1 MNFDTKIN
9 RKNTNSV
16 KWDGHEKFK
25 VNKDAI
31 PLWVAD
37 MDFMTLPAITKE
49 LVNKAEYGVYGYAL
63 DPDSYYEA
71 VIGWMKRRH
80 QWDVKKEWI
89 FTTPGVVSGLNA
101 CILALT
107 DVGDSILI
115 QEPVY
120 HPFKNSIN
128 YNKRIPVIN
137 ELVKKDTHYSID
149 FIDFEKKIVENNVK
163 MFVLCSPHNPVGR
176 VWLIEE
182 LNRMAELCKKH
193 NVVIV
198 SDEIHMD
205 FIFPGNEHHVLVNLN
220 PDYQD
225 FVITLVAPSKSFNL
239 AAFKV
244 SQLIT
249 SNKEHLEKI
258 KHEYEKLGFHGHNT
272 FGMLACE
279 VAYRDGDKFMDDV
292 VEYIHQ
298 NIVMIKDYISTNLS
312 RIKVMDI
319 EGTYLLWLD
328 FSGLNLTQSELIDFL
343 SNEAKLW
350 FNDGSIFGKSGV
362 GFVRM
367 NCATQHDTILQALN
381 QLNDAI
387 SDKFK

>member
-1 MNFDTKIN
+1 MNFNTKIN
-9 RKNTNSV
+9 RKNTNSI

-25 VNKDAI
+25 MNIEAI

-49 LVNKAEYGVYGYAL
+49 LTEKVEHGVYGYAFE
-63 DPDSYYEA
+63 PESYYDS

-89 FTTPGVVSGLNA
+89 YTTPGVVSGLNA

-120 HPFKNSIN
+120 HPFKYSIN

-149 FIDFEKKIVENNVK
+149 FIDFEKKIIENSVK

-182 LNRMAELCKKH
+182 LNQIAELCKKH
-193 NVVIV
+193 NVIIV

-205 FIFPGNEHHVLVNLN
+205 FIFPHNEHHVLVNLN
-220 PDYQD
+220 PEYQD

-239 AAFKV
+239 ATFKI

-249 SNKEHLEKI
+249 SKKEYIDKV

-272 FGMLACE
+272 FGILACE
-279 VAYRDGDKFMDDV
+279 IAYRDGDQYMDNV

-298 NIVMIKDYISTNLS
+298 NIIMIKQYISTHLS
-312 RIKVMDI
+312 QIKVMDI

-328 FSGLNLTQSELIDFL
+328 LSGLKLTQVELIDFL
-343 SNEAKLW
+343 SNKAKLW
-350 FNDGSIFGKSGV
+350 FNDGSIFGKGGE

-367 NCATQHDTILQALN
+367 NCATQRETILQALN